1 MPPGFQIRRA
11 VPADVPVLRA
21 LIDASVRRL
30 QAQDYTPAQ
39 IESALRTV
47 FGVDSQLIA
56 DGTYLLAETVP
67 SLHSGGKENL
77 GVPKATIV
85 KPTIVACGG
94 WSKRKTLYGGDRWK
108 DLHEKDLQ
116 EKDRQEKECEGDLLD
131 PRLDAAKIRAF
142 FVHPDWAR
150 RGIGTMV
157 LDACEAAARAAG
169 FVRFEMGATLTGVK
183 LFQQRGYVVI
193 ERLEVPL
200 EGSITLPVIHMTK
213 TV

>member
-1 MPPGFQIRRA
+1 MPSGFQIRPA

-30 QAQDYTPAQ
+30 QTQDYSPAQ
-39 IESALRTV
+39 IESALKTV

-56 DGTYLLAETVP
+56 DGSYLLAETVQP
-67 SLHSGGKENL
+67 LNSGANETP
-77 GVPKATIV
+77 V
-85 KPTIVACGG
+85 IVACGG
-94 WSKRKTLYGGDRWK
+94 WSKRKTLYGGDHWK
-108 DLHEKDLQ
+108 N
-116 EKDRQEKECEGDLLD
+116 REGKNREDDLLD
-131 PRLDAAKIRAF
+131 QRTDAAKIRAF

-169 FVRFEMGATLTGVK
+169 FTRFEMGATLTGVK
-183 LFQQRGYVVI
+183 LFQERGYVAL

-200 EGSITLPVIHMTK
+200 ERSITLPVIHMAK